1 VGHPRCDEGAT
12 AVTVLGVTNPPALLL
27 AGVWQSAVRAGQQPV
42 LGSCVVAPG
51 FDFADSTL
59 E

>member
-1 VGHPRCDEGAT
+1 
-12 AVTVLGVTNPPALLL
+12 VLGVTNPPALLL